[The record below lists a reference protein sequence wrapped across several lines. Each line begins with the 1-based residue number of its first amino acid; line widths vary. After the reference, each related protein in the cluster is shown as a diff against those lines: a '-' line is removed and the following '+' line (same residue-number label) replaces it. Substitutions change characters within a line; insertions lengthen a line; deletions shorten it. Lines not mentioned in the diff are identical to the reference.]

1 MIWYVDCESPMSPC
15 IGALARQDPSHGTL
29 QWLIMSSFEGLSE
42 VVVRSRSWITINTRT
57 RASTLEG
64 EAIPAS
70 KAQFMGEVMGPTQ
83 PSSVLNNTLM
93 LHELIVRLLDRLDSI
108 PLSCVLPG
116 TSCSPMIVGATPPI
130 GTLRFD
136 DTTGDKAYD
145 FLTECQDRLFNLG
158 ILEAHGMLILLISSH
173 EWPRSGGG
181 RYSLIGQLVLVTP
194 RAYTLNVI
202 GTREPFLIP
211 KKTLGLA
218 T

>member
-1 MIWYVDCESPMSPC
+1 MRHSFISLTTLRWGRGRVRGRGRVK
-15 IGALARQDPSHGTL
+15 GASLARG
-29 QWLIMSSFEGLSE
+29 
-42 VVVRSRSWITINTRT
+42 
-57 RASTLEG
+57 RAIET
-64 EAIPAS
+64 
-70 KAQFMGEVMGPTQ
+70 
-83 PSSVLNNTLM
+83 
-93 LHELIVRLLDRLDSI
+93 LHEPVPEHDDAIEQQ
-108 PLSCVLPG
+108 
-116 TSCSPMIVGATPPI
+116 TKI
-130 GTLRFD
+130 GTLGFD

-173 EWPRSGGG
+173 EWPRSGKG
-181 RYSLIGQLVLVTP
+181 RYSLVGQLVLVTP